1 MTTPCFAEFSIRVSK
16 TNLKEGEGFKVYLRQ
31 QDKKEDIDL
40 TKFNEDFHIISQG
53 TSQNITNING
63 EIKRIYETIL
73 TLVPKRTGK
82 IEIPAIYTK
91 TQHTKPVVINVS
103 PATDSVQSETGET
116 KTLFF
121 VKSSI
126 NKKNPVVSE
135 QLVYSVKLYLTLDS
149 ALIDGMII
157 PPQSEGALVE
167 PFEEATHFQ
176 EQYKGQTYNV
186 YEHKFLVFPQ
196 HSGKVTLSAPTFKGA
211 ISDPESFEQNNVD
224 ALFGFSNPFSQIF
237 GQKEVVLKAQEITL
251 NVAEATN
258 IPARKIEIEETISPQ
273 NADNTYYTGDAITR
287 TITIHAF
294 GVHSGAI
301 PEINFSPIK
310 SFKQYPGQSNT
321 QELSDKN
328 GVVGVKTKQVVFIP
342 TNAGTLTLPELKID
356 WLDIKTGQTKQAIL
370 PAKSITVLSKEPV
383 VEQTVSPTTEQVKTA
398 NITPPQSILEMDHP
412 ISAKKMLI
420 YGAGAGFLIA
430 LFMFG
435 LLLLIKKQYEKM
447 KNKEKEPNIKRA
459 CFNGNTQKIAD
470 TILFKAKKQFPDKK
484 IQTLTDVK
492 GLYDLP
498 EFDEQIDLLNEAL
511 YSSTQQLFDGKD
523 FYNIYKKI
531 KPKKSKAEKKSLLPP
546 LYPM

>member
-63 EIKRIYETIL
+63 SIKRIYETIL

-91 TQHTKPVVINVS
+91 TQHTKPVQITVS
-103 PATDSVQSETGET
+103 PATDSVQSENGET

-135 QLVYSVKLYLTLDS
+135 QLVYTVKLYLTLDS
-149 ALIDGMII
+149 ALIDGMIV
-157 PPQSEGALVE
+157 PPQSEGAFVE
-167 PFEEATHFQ
+167 AFGEANHFQ
-176 EQYKGQTYNV
+176 EEYKGQTYNV

-196 HSGKVTLSAPTFKGA
+196 HTGKVVLSAPTFKGA

-251 NVAEATN
+251 DVAESKN
-258 IPARKIEIEETISPQ
+258 IPAYKVDIEETISPQ
-273 NADNTYYTGDAITR
+273 NTDNIYYTGDAITR
-287 TITIHAF
+287 TITIQAY

-301 PEINFSPIK
+301 PEINFAPVTG
-310 SFKQYPGQSNT
+310 FKQYPGQSNT
-321 QELSDKN
+321 QELSDKR
-328 GVVGVKTKQVVFIP
+328 GVVGVKTKQIVFIP
-342 TNAGTLTLPELKID
+342 TNTGTLTLPELKFD
-356 WLDIKTGQTKQAIL
+356 WLDIKTGKVKQAVL
-370 PAKSITVLSKEPV
+370 PAKSINVQSKEPV
-383 VEQTVSPTTEQVKTA
+383 VEKPVVPTEQIKEKD
-398 NITPPQSILEMDHP
+398 ITLPKSIMEMEHP
-412 ISAKKMLI
+412 ISAKKMLV

-430 LFMFG
+430 IFLFG
-435 LLLLIKKQYEKM
+435 LLLFIKKQYEKM
-447 KNKEKEPNIKRA
+447 KNKQKEPSIKHA
-459 CFNGNTQKIAD
+459 CSFGNTQKIAE
-470 TILFKAKKQFPDKK
+470 ILLLKTKRQFPDKN
-484 IQTLTDVK
+484 IQSLTDIK
-492 GLYDLP
+492 GLYDST

-511 YSSTQQLFDGKD
+511 YSSKQHLFDGKE
-523 FYNIYKKI
+523 FYSIYKKI
-531 KPKKSKAEKKSLLPP
+531 KPKKKKAEKKSLLPP